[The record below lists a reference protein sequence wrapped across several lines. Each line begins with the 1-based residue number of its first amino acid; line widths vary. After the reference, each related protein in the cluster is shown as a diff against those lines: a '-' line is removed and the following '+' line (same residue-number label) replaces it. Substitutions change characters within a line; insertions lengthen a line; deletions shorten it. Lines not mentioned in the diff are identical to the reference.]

1 MKNTLLSTLVS
12 AALVTVAAAPALAQ
26 SPGPGGQG
34 PVLSTVEGPQA
45 RHFAQRQHQGQ
56 RASRL
61 PSERAEAR
69 LAYLKTALKITDAQQ
84 PQWDAFADTLRKQAR
99 EADQRVQALRTE
111 AAGREKGA
119 QPTAI
124 ERMERGQARLA
135 AASARL
141 NETLSAAKPLY
152 AALSAEQQKIADE
165 LLTPRRHGMSRHRG
179 GRPRA

>member
-45 RHFAQRQHQGQ
+45 RHFTQRQHQGQ

-84 PQWDAFADTLRKQAR
+84 PQWDAFADMLRKQAR

-111 AAGREKGA
+111 AAGREKDA
-119 QPTAI
+119 RPTAI

-179 GRPRA
+179 GHPRA

>member
-84 PQWDAFADTLRKQAR
+84 PQWDAFADMLRKQAR

-179 GRPRA
+179 GHPRA

>member
-1 MKNTLLSTLVS
+1 MKKTILSTLVS
-12 AALVTVAAAPALAQ
+12 AAFVAAAATPALAQ
-26 SPGPGGQG
+26 SASSGG
-34 PVLSTVEGPQA
+34 EGPQA
-45 RHFAQRQHQGQ
+45 RHFAQRQHEGQ

-61 PSERAEAR
+61 PSERVEAR

-84 PQWDAFADTLRKQAR
+84 TQWDAFAGTLRKHAQ
-99 EADQRVQALRTE
+99 EADQRVQKMRAE
-111 AAGREKGA
+111 GAARREKGA
-119 QPTAI
+119 QSTAI

-152 AALSAEQQKIADE
+152 AALSPEQQKIADE
-165 LLTPRRHGMSRHRG
+165 LLTPRRHGMSRHGG